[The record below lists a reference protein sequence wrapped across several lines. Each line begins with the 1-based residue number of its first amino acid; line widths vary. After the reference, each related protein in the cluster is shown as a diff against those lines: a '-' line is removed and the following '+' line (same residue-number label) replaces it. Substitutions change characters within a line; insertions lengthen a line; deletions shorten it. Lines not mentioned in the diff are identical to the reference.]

1 MPTVC
6 LSQGLRT
13 EDVKLNKSPEQ
24 RGLTVVA
31 ISGNS
36 TQYAFVVSHFTES
49 VFLKNVWEL
58 QPYDKICFVSLPL

>member
-1 MPTVC
+1 MC
-6 LSQGLRT
+6 LSWGLRT
-13 EDVKLNKSPEQ
+13 GDAKLNTPPEQ
-24 RGLTVVA
+24 RGLTVEA

-36 TQYAFVVSHFTES
+36 IHCAFVVSHFTES